1 MQKISLGQLVEMNRS
16 LTKIGFTNRAPSMFG
31 EIDRGGEEELQ
42 KTRHNGTSNS
52 QDNYLRIMLHLAPR
66 EVGNETIGSQSARHF
81 VMNVNKHNCFILSAS
96 VDLND
101 IYVLIKL

>member
-1 MQKISLGQLVEMNRS
+1 
-16 LTKIGFTNRAPSMFG
+16 MFG

-52 QDNYLRIMLHLAPR
+52 EDNYLRIMLHLAPR
-66 EVGNETIGSQSARHF
+66 EVGNETIGSQS
-81 VMNVNKHNCFILSAS
+81 VKNVDKYNCFILSAS

-101 IYVLIKL
+101 IYVLIKLWVRICRNELT